1 MKYRFLIF
9 ALLASCCGLGGCIY
23 DDEPE
28 CCPSEKVAVEIRI
41 APENPDYITRSTDEN
56 TIRDLNFYL
65 CDRAGGVVLHSY
77 QTAATLRFECLPG
90 DYTLYVVANAHTDM
104 GNASAEMPE
113 SYTVPNT
120 SENDDLIMT
129 AVQPITIPAEAGTVL
144 LPALQVRRTVARV
157 DYDIT
162 VDESVADIEIRSV
175 QAMNLPVHY
184 RPFVEEFRPSDFLD
198 RELVAAVGDG
208 SAMQGSFYMLPN
220 CQGVRSSITS
230 PEEKNLDNAPDDAA
244 CLHIRAVRGGKV
256 LDYYVYLGENDTS
269 DFNVR
274 PNTVHTLHIRILGD
288 DDLRLR
294 QYALDVEMTT
304 RSVPQDGFML
314 EPLRGELRVRLTGSC
329 DDMQVRGVLTLDEGD
344 TTCCMFDGKHPG
356 VPLQYDLSS
365 GALECTAVYFPETFT
380 RDNTRLKFTLTVSD
394 KYGEIG
400 RYEFEY
406 AFAYVLQVYRVWHNG
421 PRSVFGRIGSEDALG
436 IVEHET
442 LTAIYDA
449 VYCTAEG
456 CTLVAEPN
464 DGYAVDCWC
473 GHPEH
478 QGELSYEPTFHYDP
492 ARMQQTDTVYLF
504 FTSTTS
510 GMETTFA
517 MDRTELSAYDRAI
530 LDFTVAQPG
539 YDGTYTVKIE
549 GLPTFFRERYMD
561 QRPVTEFTLP
571 GNNSYWLRV
580 RPEAVGENPFVVTVT
595 DENGNSR
602 SFRSSLLGIKTVS
615 YFSLTVGKAPGTG
628 LDIVVEC
635 TDPVLS
641 DLTLTVRT
649 NIRITG
655 RTGATVTRT
664 CETAVTLEAGT
675 MKGRETHVLDLSA
688 GDTISIL
695 GSEMIFARSTSDN
708 GMVEYRNSN

>member
-1 MKYRFLIF
+1 MKLRFLIF
-9 ALLASCCGLGGCIY
+9 TLLAFCCALGSCIY
-23 DDEPE
+23 DDEPA
-28 CCPSEKVAVEIRI
+28 CCPSERVAVEIRI
-41 APENPDYITRSTDEN
+41 APENPNHVTRSADEN

-65 CDRAGGVVLHSY
+65 CDKTGSVILHRY
-77 QTAATLRFECLPG
+77 QSAATLRFECLPG
-90 DYTLYVVANAHTDM
+90 DYTLYVIANAHTDLR
-104 GNASAEMPE
+104 SLSLPE
-113 SYTVPNT
+113 LEKYTVDHCT
-120 SENDDLIMT
+120 DYSDLPMT
-129 AVQPITIPAEAGTVL
+129 TRRTVTVPASDAEIL
-144 LPALQVRRTVARV
+144 LPAIEVKRAVARI
-157 DYDIT
+157 DYDIA
-162 VDESVADIEIRSV
+162 VDESVSDIEIRSV
-175 QAMNLPVHY
+175 QAVNLPAHY
-184 RPFVEEFRPSDFLD
+184 RPFDEDFRPVDFVDGESVPVSD
-198 RELVAAVGDG
+198 
-208 SAMQGSFYMLPN
+208 SPTIQGSFYMLPN
-220 CQGVRSSITS
+220 CQGVQSSITT
-230 PEEKNLDNAPDDAA
+230 PEEKNPENAPDDAT

-294 QYALDVEMTT
+294 QYAVEVAMTT
-304 RSVPQDGFML
+304 RSTPQNGFMSEGL
-314 EPLRGELRVRLTGSC
+314 DGALDVRLSGHYE
-329 DDMQVRGVLTLDEGD
+329 DMQVRGILSLDKGD
-344 TTCCMFDGKHPG
+344 AAYCRFYGDRYVAP
-356 VPLQYDLSS
+356 QEYDFAAGTWS
-365 GALECTAVYFPETFT
+365 GAMAYVPETFT
-380 RDNTRLKFTLTVSD
+380 RDNAQLQFTLTVYD
-394 KYGEIG
+394 KYGEVG
-400 RYEFEY
+400 RYAFEY

-442 LTAIYDA
+442 PTAIYDA

-456 CTLVAEPN
+456 CMLVAEPN

-473 GHPEH
+473 SHPEH
-478 QGELSYEPTFHYDP
+478 RGELSCEPTFRYDP
-492 ARMQQTDTVYLF
+492 TRMQQTDTVYLF
-504 FTSTTS
+504 FTSTTP

-517 MDRTELSAYDRAI
+517 LDRTELSAYDRAI

-571 GNNSYWLRV
+571 GNGSYWLRV
-580 RPEAVGENPFVVTVT
+580 RPESVGENPFVVTVT

-615 YFSLTVGKAPGTG
+615 YFSLTVGKAPGSG

-649 NIRITG
+649 TIRITS

-664 CETAVTLEAGT
+664 CEAAVSLEAGS
-675 MKGRETHVLDLSA
+675 MKGRETHVLGLSA
-688 GDTISIL
+688 GDTFSIL
-695 GSEMIFARSTSDN
+695 GSEMIFTRSTSDN

>member
-1 MKYRFLIF
+1 MKSRFLIF
-9 ALLASCCGLGGCIY
+9 ALLALCCVLDGCIY

-41 APENPDYITRSTDEN
+41 APENPNHVTRSTDEN

-65 CDRAGGVVLHSY
+65 YSGTGSRMLHRY
-77 QTAATLRFECLPG
+77 QTVTTLRFECVPG
-90 DYTLYVVANAHTDM
+90 DYTLYVVTNAHTDM
-104 GNASAEMPE
+104 GDPTVETLE
-113 SYTVPNT
+113 SYTT
-120 SENDDLIMT
+120 LYSLEADDLLMT
-129 AVQPITIPAEAGTVL
+129 AKQPITIPAEAGTVL
-144 LPALQVRRTVARV
+144 LPALQVRRAVARV

-162 VDESVADIEIRSV
+162 VDESVSDIEIRSV
-175 QAMNLPVHY
+175 QAMNLPIHY
-184 RPFVEEFRPSDFLD
+184 RPFVEGFRPSDFLD
-198 RELVAAVGDG
+198 RELVAAAEDG
-208 SAMQGSFYMLPN
+208 SFVQGSFYMLPC

-230 PEEKNLDNAPDDAA
+230 PEEKNPDNAPDDAA

-288 DDLRLR
+288 NDLRLR
-294 QYALDVEMTT
+294 QYAVEVAMTT
-304 RSVPQDGFML
+304 RSTPQDGFMSEGL
-314 EPLRGELRVRLTGSC
+314 DGALYVRLSGHYE
-329 DDMQVRGVLTLDEGD
+329 DMQVRGILSLDKGD
-344 TTCCMFDGKHPG
+344 AAYCRFCGDRYV
-356 VPLQYDLSS
+356 VPQEYDFAAGTWS
-365 GALECTAVYFPETFT
+365 GAMTYVPETFT
-380 RDNTRLKFTLTVSD
+380 RDNAQLQFTLTVYD
-394 KYGEIG
+394 KYGEVG
-400 RYEFEY
+400 RYAFEY

-504 FTSTTS
+504 FTSTAP

-549 GLPTFFRERYMD
+549 GQPTFFRERYMD
-561 QRPVTEFTLP
+561 QQPVTEFTLP
-571 GNNSYWLRV
+571 GNGSYWLRV

-688 GDTISIL
+688 GDTFTIL
-695 GSEMIFARSTSDN
+695 GSEMIFARTTSDN